1 MGIFKAIGGGIYVFI
16 MENIKVL
23 YCPYKSGYYR
33 VRESKSPSRSTIVYN
48 QVGTGEVIKYK
59 REGLTR

>member
-1 MGIFKAIGGGIYVFI
+1 MNMYVCNGCVDQ
-16 MENIKVL
+16 NIKVL

-33 VRESKSPSRSTIVYN
+33 VRESKSPSHSTIVCN
-48 QVGTGEVIKYK
+48 RVGTGEVIKYK

>member
-1 MGIFKAIGGGIYVFI
+1 MCVCNGCVDQ
-16 MENIKVL
+16 NIKVL

-33 VRESKSPSRSTIVYN
+33 VRESKSPSRCTIVCN
-48 QVGTGEVIKYK
+48 RVDTGEVIKYK